1 MKRSLLFLMLL
12 FSVHLYAQ
20 SEKSDS
26 RNEIIDIRAKLLENV
41 LTEDINQLKQNKDVA
56 FSLENDL
63 YYPLIC
69 QEKWMIWYIAEEYD
83 TICSE
88 IQFANDRWVLGT
100 YYSDNIKGVKKTC
113 PGNIDLINPLIDYA
127 VENQNVLHQR
137 IGDSEASDEDK
148 QVLSIVL
155 DWLVVMYRN
164 SNIQK
169 EWRKKHNELNGRLNA
184 ILKAYPETKYKAFLM
199 RNVYCSPDNVLTG
212 KYNK

>member
-1 MKRSLLFLMLL
+1 MKRILLFVTLL
-12 FSVHLYAQ
+12 FSVHLFAQ
-20 SEKSDS
+20 SEKTDMKN
-26 RNEIIDIRAKLLENV
+26 RIIEIRAKLLENV
-41 LTEDINQLKQNKDVA
+41 INGDLDQLRKNRDLA
-56 FSLENDL
+56 FLLENES

-69 QEKWMIWYIAEEYD
+69 QEKWMTWFITEEYD

-88 IQFANDRWVLGT
+88 IQFANDRWVLGL
-100 YYSDNIKGVKKTC
+100 YYSDNIKGVEKTC
-113 PGNIDLINPLIDYA
+113 PGDIDLINPMIDYA

-137 IGDSEASDEDK
+137 ISDSEVSDEDK

-199 RNVYCSPDNVLTG
+199 RNVYCSPDNTLTG
-212 KYNK
+212 TYK